1 MGIHP
6 TDPLTYPSLRLT
18 SVSTYDRM
26 LDNESFCPL
35 TESKRKATRRGA
47 LALAHK
53 LFLQERLDLILALL
67 QEHGRVSVAD
77 LSRQF
82 GVSSVTIRNDL
93 TTLEQQGRLVRT
105 HGGAMTRPNQSM
117 EPPGFVLRKDLH
129 FAEKERIGRAA
140 AALIRDG
147 ESVALDA
154 STTAWQ
160 IARHLKDR
168 RELTIIT
175 NGLFVA
181 LEFLDSPGVSVVMPG
196 GALRVASASLV
207 GDEGACILERYH
219 VQKGFFG
226 AGGFT
231 LEEGLTDTN
240 QYEVEL
246 KQRMVERS
254 KEVIAVVDSSKWG
267 HVTFASLASVEQLY
281 QVIADNAA
289 PTEMVTALRQRG
301 TLVTL
306 V

>member
-1 MGIHP
+1 M
-6 TDPLTYPSLRLT
+6 TQR
-18 SVSTYDRM
+18 
-26 LDNESFCPL
+26 
-35 TESKRKATRRGA
+35 
-47 LALAHK
+47 
-53 LFLQERLDLILALL
+53 LFLQERLDQIVTLV
-67 QEHGRVSVAD
+67 QERGRVSVAD
-77 LSRQF
+77 LSDHF
-82 GVSSVTIRNDL
+82 GVSAVTIRNDL
-93 TTLEQQGRLVRT
+93 TSLQQQGLLVRT
-105 HGGAMTRPNQSM
+105 HGGAVIQSDPNM
-117 EPPGFVLRKDLH
+117 EPPAFALRKELH
-129 FAEKERIGRAA
+129 RAEKERIGQAA

-147 ESVALDA
+147 DSVALDA

-168 RELTIIT
+168 RELTIVT
-175 NGLFVA
+175 NGLFIA
-181 LEFLDSPGVSVVMPG
+181 LEFLDSPAVTVVMPG
-196 GALRVASASLV
+196 GALRTASASLV

-240 QYEVEL
+240 QYEVKL

-267 HVTFASLASVEQLY
+267 QVTFASLASVEQLD
-281 QVIADNAA
+281 QVIADDAA
-289 PTEMVTALRQRG
+289 PAEMVAALRQQG